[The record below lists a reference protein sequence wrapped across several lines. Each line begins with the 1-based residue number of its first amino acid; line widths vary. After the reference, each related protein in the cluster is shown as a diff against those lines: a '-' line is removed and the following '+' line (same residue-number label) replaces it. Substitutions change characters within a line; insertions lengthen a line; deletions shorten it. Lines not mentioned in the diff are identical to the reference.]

1 MGNNKKETGSEYLL
15 LHPEDLDGLVDMAEA
30 IDVTEQAYGEANK
43 WPIINAPRRRV
54 HSPDGVRLSSFPGGN
69 HGRGVIGVAEHT
81 ERIVRDGAIQRS
93 LDREHQICILHD
105 SRNAKLLSVMIGSAM
120 ERLIGQTERTAL
132 RTGAV
137 SGVGFKHLVR
147 RDAATC
153 GLIGAGGQAVT
164 QLLALKSV
172 RPIRSV
178 RVHTR
183 TPESRKRFA
192 ETYGP
197 LFGLDITPVDSA
209 REAIAGADVVLA
221 ATSTNVPVV
230 FGEWLEPGQHV
241 TTISAS
247 NIELVRGGWLDKV
260 RREIDDNV
268 VLRSD
273 LIAVNSREQII
284 QDQQG
289 DIYEL
294 IDAGRIKLEDIA
306 ELGEIVNSRPG
317 RTSDQQITLHIN
329 NGGMGA
335 VDVAIAHL
343 AYERAKEAGRGQYI
357 GLPPVTIKSQ
367 SR

>member
-1 MGNNKKETGSEYLL
+1 MSNKKEGGSEYLL
-15 LHPEDLDGLVDMAEA
+15 LHPEDLEGLVDMAEA
-30 IDVTEQAYGEANK
+30 INVTEQAYGEATK

-69 HGRGVIGVAEHT
+69 PGRGVIGIAEHT
-81 ERIVRDGAIQRS
+81 ERIVQDGPIQRS
-93 LDREHQICILHD
+93 LDREHQICVLHD
-105 SRNAKLLSVMIGSAM
+105 SRNAKLLAVMIGSAM
-120 ERLIGQTERTAL
+120 ERLIGPTARTAL

-137 SGVGFKHLVR
+137 SGVGLKHLAR
-147 RDAATC
+147 KDATTC

-172 RPIRSV
+172 RPIRTV

-183 TPESRKRFA
+183 TPESREKFA
-192 ETYGP
+192 KTYGP
-197 LFGLDITPVDSA
+197 LFDLEIIPVNSA
-209 REAIAGADVVLA
+209 GEAIVGADVILA

-230 FGEWLEPGQHV
+230 CGEWLKPGQHV

-247 NIELVRGGWLDKV
+247 NVELVRGGWLEQV
-260 RREIDDNV
+260 RREIDDDV

-273 LIAVNSREQII
+273 RIAVNSREQIV

-289 DIYEL
+289 DIYGL
-294 IDAGRIKLEDIA
+294 INDGRIKLDDIA
-306 ELGEIVNSRPG
+306 ELGELVNGRAG
-317 RTSDQQITLHIN
+317 RTSDDQITLHIN

-343 AYERAKEAGRGQYI
+343 AYERAKEAGRGRHI
-357 GLPPVTIKSQ
+357 ELPPVTIRSQ
-367 SR
+367 SH